1 MSGIA
6 KRDYEQP
13 DVDKVADILLARANG
28 KIEKVV
34 ANQAAKMVGLPR
46 SNETFNTMFGD
57 WKDRRIAEGAE
68 LRNLMPAELLDRIE
82 DEQRASDQRIRELIA
97 GQFGLGITREKE
109 QLEKIVALH
118 GERIAILETEND
130 ALRESVEA
138 HAEQAEKH
146 AFERKIHLAEI
157 ERNLAAAEQY
167 KARIDELRRTI
178 ELLRGPDTGQVTSID
193 HTAKSATPE
202 TAGEAEEFDISQYD
216 YVDDDD

>member
-46 SNETFNTMFGD
+46 SNETFNTMFAD
-57 WKDRRIAEGAE
+57 WKGRRVAEGAE
-68 LRNLMPAELLDRIE
+68 LRNLVPAELLDRIE
-82 DEQRASDQRIRELIA
+82 EEQRASDQRIRELIA

-109 QLEKIVALH
+109 QLEKIVTLH
-118 GERIAILETEND
+118 DERITTLETEND
-130 ALRESVEA
+130 GLRGRVEA
-138 HAEQAEKH
+138 YAEQAEKH
-146 AFERKIHLAEI
+146 AFERKIHLTEI
-157 ERNLAAAEQY
+157 ERNLAAIEQY

-178 ELLRGPDTGQVTSID
+178 ELLRGPDTGQMMSTGNF
-193 HTAKSATPE
+193 ANSATPAA
-202 TAGEAEEFDISQYD
+202 AGEAEEFDISQYD